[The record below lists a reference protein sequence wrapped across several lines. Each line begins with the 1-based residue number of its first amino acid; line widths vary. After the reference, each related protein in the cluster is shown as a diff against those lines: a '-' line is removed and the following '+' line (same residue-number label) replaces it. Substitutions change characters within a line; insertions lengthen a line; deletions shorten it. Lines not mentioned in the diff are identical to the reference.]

1 MRWLIAALIIVVP
14 VVVLVFAI
22 VVWSYQSLVGMW

>member
-1 MRWLIAALIIVVP
+1 MRWLIAALIIGVP